1 MIVVEAVVVVVVE
14 AATVVGVVRDVGRD
28 VRGHDGHVDTNELR
42 NNMNP
47 KKMKLKR
54 KSQSFFFTPILS

>member
-1 MIVVEAVVVVVVE
+1 MIVVEAVVVVVE
-14 AATVVGVVRDVGRD
+14 AATVVRVVRDVGRD

-47 KKMKLKR
+47 KK
-54 KSQSFFFTPILS
+54 